1 LALKGSPGRSR
12 GKQGASL
19 ALEFAKRVLRCASL
33 SGFEVAAFW
42 PANGNSL
49 ELRARHAYGPWR
61 GVKVK
66 IIGVAAESESG
77 SVLFPSD
84 VARRLRHALG
94 DRMLDRRQMR
104 PDET

>member
-1 LALKGSPGRSR
+1 LAI
-12 GKQGASL
+12 
-19 ALEFAKRVLRCASL
+19 EFAKRVLRCASL

-42 PANGNSL
+42 PANGSSL

-66 IIGVAAESESG
+66 IVGVAAESENG

-84 VARRLRHALG
+84 VARRLRYALE

-104 PDET
+104 SDET

>member
-1 LALKGSPGRSR
+1 VSR
-12 GKQGASL
+12 A
-19 ALEFAKRVLRCASL
+19 ARTLEFAKRVMRCQVL

-42 PANGNSL
+42 PKPGLL
-49 ELRARHAYGPWR
+49 ELRARHSYGPWR

-66 IIGVAAESESG
+66 VVGISAESDG
-77 SVLFPSD
+77 GCVVYPAD
-84 VARRLRHALG
+84 VARRLRHALE

>member
-1 LALKGSPGRSR
+1 MNPGPGSP
-12 GKQGASL
+12 AI
-19 ALEFAKRVLRCASL
+19 EFAKRVLRCASL

-42 PANGNSL
+42 PEDGACL
-49 ELRARHAYGPWR
+49 ELRARHTYGPWR

-66 IIGVAAESESG
+66 IVGVSAESENG
-77 SVLFPSD
+77 CVVFPSD

-104 PDET
+104 PDEG